1 MVTPVRHP
9 RQTSVAQ
16 QRARTAELD
25 RLRLQRPLTP
35 QEQAEADSLSNRA
48 YLRAWRA
55 TQREREN
62 TYRRTSVRS
71 QAQGRAA

>member
-1 MVTPVRHP
+1 MVTPVSHP
-9 RQTSVAQ
+9 RQTSLSE

-35 QEQAEADSLSNRA
+35 QEQAEADNLAHRA

-62 TYRRTSVRS
+62 TYRRTFAPP